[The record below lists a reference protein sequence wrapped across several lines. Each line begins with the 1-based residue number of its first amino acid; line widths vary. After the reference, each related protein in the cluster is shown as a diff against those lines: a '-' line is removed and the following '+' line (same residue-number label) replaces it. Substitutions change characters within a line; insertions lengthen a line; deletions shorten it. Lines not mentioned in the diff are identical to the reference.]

1 MLPIDFELVQDLLLQ
16 MDTHK
21 FMKPDGIHSGKLR
34 RLADLIVRM
43 LLVIYPWSWE
53 SRKVSVG
60 RKLPNIIPALQ
71 KDKKEGPGNY
81 KPVGLT
87 SVPDKVTEKIIL
99 GVNEKHLKDYA
110 VIGQS

>member
-21 FMKPDGIHSGKLR
+21 SMKPDGIRSGKLR
-34 RLADLIVRM
+34 RLANLIVRM

-53 SRKVSVG
+53 SRKVSFG
-60 RKLPNIIPALQ
+60 RKLPNIIPTLQ

-81 KPVGLT
+81 KAVSLT

-99 GVNEKHLKDYA
+99 RVNEKHLKDYA